1 MVGAGAVPDRSE
13 RLPSPPAP
21 LAPGSLVTGRYRL
34 LRQVGSAKSTLWEA
48 HDDVLARPV
57 AIRSL
62 PTSGTDA
69 VLDAARRAGVVPHRT
84 LTRAYDVVDEPDLR
98 LVVREWVA
106 GEPLDAVVAE
116 GPLSPDRAMAVIA
129 SVAEALAAAAAYG
142 VHHGRLHPGH
152 ILLTPDGDVR
162 VTDAATAAALAG
174 APAGDDAGDVQ
185 ALGCLL
191 YFAVTGRWPGDT
203 LGQLPE
209 APTDEGRLCSP
220 RQVRAGVPR
229 DLDRLIVDCLLW
241 GPTTPASAAEV
252 VTRLTTLRRAGEP
265 TQQIRAVI
273 ETDQPPAP
281 RSRAPIAV
289 ATGLAV
295 LLGGYLLAVALT
307 GGSGSGVP
315 FPDLGRHGSTTS
327 ASAPKTTGAGSQAPV
342 TAALTPY
349 ALASATS
356 FDPPPGDGSEE
367 QSQAHNAIDG
377 NPATAWFTENYTRAD
392 FGGLKKGVGLLLDA
406 GKPVAPTQVEVDF
419 TSPGATFDLRAADSV
434 GSTRDSF
441 GTEGTGNATTP
452 QVKVAISDPT
462 PHRYWLLWLTKLPPM
477 GNGFK
482 AGVASVSLNH

>member
-1 MVGAGAVPDRSE
+1 M
-13 RLPSPPAP
+13 PSPPTP

-191 YFAVTGRWPGDT
+191 YFAVTGRWPGDA
-203 LGQLPE
+203 LGDLPA

-229 DLDRLIVDCLLW
+229 DLDKLIVDCLLW

-252 VTRLTTLRRAGEP
+252 VSRLTSLRHAGEP
-265 TQQIRAVI
+265 TQHIPAVL
-273 ETDQPPAP
+273 EPELPPAR
-281 RSRAPIAV
+281 RSRVPVAI
-289 ATGLAV
+289 ATGLAA
-295 LLGGYLLAVALT
+295 LLGGYVLAVALT

-315 FPDLGRHGSTTS
+315 FPDLGRHGSTTTT
-327 ASAPKTTGAGSQAPV
+327 SAPKTSATGSPAPV
-342 TAALTPY
+342 TAALTPF
-349 ALASATS
+349 ALSSATS

-377 NPATAWFTENYTRAD
+377 DPATVWYTENYTRAD
-392 FGGLKKGVGLLLDA
+392 FGGLKDGVGLLLDA

-419 TSPGATFDLRAADSV
+419 AIPGATFDIRAADSV

-441 GTEGTGNATTP
+441 GLEGTGNATSA

-462 PHRYWLLWLTKLPPM
+462 PHRYWLLWLTKLPAQ
-477 GNGFK
+477 GSGFR
-482 AGVASVSLNH
+482 AAVATISLNH